1 MKTVTHSSREK
12 VAQVQDLLRNY
23 EEQIHTLQ
31 QCSDSYLN
39 AGLLAKHVEA
49 KKMIEPLEGLQ
60 ISTVSPLCILDTQ
73 VLTCTTAANFYAFD
87 FVNFV
92 MMHTPIGG
100 PTSTTATHP
109 SPTDAAEPE
118 DAPEQPEHE
127 VWYKFGGSD
136 EWHLSTGD
144 ATEREVWGAITG
156 VEVKV
161 WLPKLE
167 DAADSVAEVVGHRSV
182 ELHCGR
188 VYALQLQLAA
198 DLDADTCQVKF
209 NRKSRRMRILL
220 QVATTATARETPR
233 NASAAPVPEEGCTL
247 GPTTTVRVGA
257 DNDPVKALED
267 NYFTVVDDFLTADIA
282 QNLVKEVQGLDSS
295 RILKDAEVEGGQH
308 SNVRGD
314 RMAWIGS
321 ESAGPAQRAFSRH
334 LDMFMLKMMDC
345 VPSLDGVPLVRDKAM
360 VTVYP

>member
-49 KKMIEPLEGLQ
+49 KKMIEPLEASAKKLRAML
-60 ISTVSPLCILDTQ
+60 PPELCTDKPATFPPSRLPSAGESS
-73 VLTCTTAANFYAFD
+73 VAPNR
-87 FVNFV
+87 V
-92 MMHTPIGG
+92 P